1 MRKSLLAV
9 LALGSVVSGAC
20 VVIPNQPWEDRL
32 SVFPFVWGFPF
43 GLFGLSI
50 YLLPTIVVFA
60 RRKKNV
66 IGPILVNVLLGWTVV
81 GWIVALLWAC
91 LVKE

>member
-1 MRKSLLAV
+1 LLSVLSLSA
-9 LALGSVVSGAC
+9 VVSGAC
-20 VVIPNQPWEDRL
+20 VVVPNQPWEDRL
-32 SVFPFVWGFPF
+32 FVFPFVWGFPF
-43 GLFGLSI
+43 GLFGLAI
-50 YLLPTIVVFA
+50 YLLPTIVVIA

-66 IGPILVNVLLGWTVV
+66 IGPILVNVLLGWTGV